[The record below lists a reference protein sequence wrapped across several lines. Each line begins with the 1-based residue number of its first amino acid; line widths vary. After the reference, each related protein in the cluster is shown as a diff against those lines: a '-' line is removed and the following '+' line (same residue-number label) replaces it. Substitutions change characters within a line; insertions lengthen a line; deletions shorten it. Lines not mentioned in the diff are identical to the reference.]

1 MIEISEDTWN
11 EELNKL
17 FLVKIQITEDYTW
30 QSTTW
35 RSKIWNEET
44 QNSALF
50 ESQRDLGSQR
60 LQFIGQIKFKCI
72 FSRRSWNYEYIYVA
86 DWRWRTIFIKK
97 AMQEVAEKPKN
108 WKTLQ
113 SGRTTEKQRRLE
125 EFPTQHDQESRT
137 VSLFFYDLD
146 LLSSCDGP
154 TFLIKLLSHRVQE
167 SPAAKL
173 ECREIHERICVFLET
188 FLIVNLLDEILMNCT
203 IIQEIW
209 QHHRESLM
217 MSRILRKQGIETSG
231 SEEPL
236 QSIPL
241 PCFSVRA
248 RKKSRRQMSLVSMTN
263 DALGIWTCTQVA
275 RQFRVISPR
284 RCICTI
290 PDRTKF
296 QSWIVNFRAEVCAKA
311 RNKRK
316 KSENILAPSGRL
328 KNVFS
333 GRQLGL
339 VQEETLVVFYTCM
352 PRETVRTT
360 WNEVQIRKKSDLEQA
375 YSSVPKVKKQTDE
388 TAWTV

>member
-1 MIEISEDTWN
+1 
-11 EELNKL
+11 
-17 FLVKIQITEDYTW
+17 
-30 QSTTW
+30 
-35 RSKIWNEET
+35 
-44 QNSALF
+44 
-50 ESQRDLGSQR
+50 
-60 LQFIGQIKFKCI
+60 
-72 FSRRSWNYEYIYVA
+72 
-86 DWRWRTIFIKK
+86 
-97 AMQEVAEKPKN
+97 MQEVAEKLKN

-113 SGRTTEKQRRLE
+113 SGRTTEKQRRLA

-146 LLSSCDGP
+146 LLSSYDGP

-167 SPAAKL
+167 SLAAKL
-173 ECREIHERICVFLET
+173 ECREIHERIWVFLET
-188 FLIVNLLDEILMNCT
+188 FLIVNLLEEILMNCT
-203 IIQEIW
+203 IIQDIW

-217 MSRILRKQGIETSG
+217 MSRILRKEGIETSG

-248 RKKSRRQMSLVSMTN
+248 RKKSRRQMSLMSMTN

-316 KSENILAPSGRL
+316 RAKTFLHRAEDWRMFSAVDNWVLFKKRRL
-328 KNVFS
+328 
-333 GRQLGL
+333 
-339 VQEETLVVFYTCM
+339 
-352 PRETVRTT
+352 
-360 WNEVQIRKKSDLEQA
+360 
-375 YSSVPKVKKQTDE
+375 
-388 TAWTV
+388 